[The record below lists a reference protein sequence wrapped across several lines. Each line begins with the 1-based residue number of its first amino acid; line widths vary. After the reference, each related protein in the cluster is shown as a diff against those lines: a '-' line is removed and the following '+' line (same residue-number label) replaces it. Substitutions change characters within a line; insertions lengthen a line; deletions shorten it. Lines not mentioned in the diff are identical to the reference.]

1 MAVRDRIKEGL
12 IQLADAEKDIYSGA
26 GWQIARFENETLVEL
41 FDPKNTPFNTDTKA
55 MTTEAINDAMIW
67 MSSTDGE
74 HWLVKCASNELHE
87 PLRITPTDAN
97 VFEKMAREFGA
108 ALGGN

>member
-1 MAVRDRIKEGL
+1 MAVRDRIKGGL
-12 IQLADAEKDIYSGA
+12 IQLSDAEKDVASGT
-26 GWQIARFENETLVEL
+26 GWQIALFENAALVEL

-67 MSSTDGE
+67 MSSTEGE
-74 HWLVKCASNELHE
+74 HWLVHCASNELHE
-87 PLRITPTDAN
+87 PLRITPTDASA
-97 VFEKMAREFGA
+97 FEKMAQVFGE